1 MIGKNS
7 YEGTPSNIPNLEV
20 KLINAESTWGAA
32 LWEDKNLPI
41 FNINASL
48 AQLVERTTV
57 NRVVVGSSPTR
68 SAI

>member
-32 LWEDKNLPI
+32 LWEDKYLPI
-41 FNINASL
+41 FFLFFGKIFIIL
-48 AQLVERTTV
+48 KREHE
-57 NRVVVGSSPTR
+57 
-68 SAI
+68 